1 MRYAS
6 WILLAAMLGGCQSVR
21 QPLEVMGGNT
31 AARAV
36 KRMEDPIF
44 PDERREGI
52 LYLVDHEYGR
62 KAPYTERYRQIAV
75 SDSDYT
81 VRAMAIRALNISRD
95 SGATAIFIQGL
106 SDTQPLVRL
115 EAAKAL
121 VNLPDANAIPKLLQV
136 VSNEDENKDVRIAA
150 ADALRH
156 YKSLEVARTLVGV
169 LQQREFGVAWQAR
182 KSLVQLTGHDLGYND
197 GAWLNYLTGPDKPF
211 A

>member
-1 MRYAS
+1 MRYTS
-6 WILLAAMLGGCQSVR
+6 WILLAALLTGCQTVR
-21 QPLEVMGGNT
+21 QPFEVLGGNT

-36 KRMEDPIF
+36 KRMEDPNF

-62 KAPYTERYRQIAV
+62 RPPYTERYQQIAV

-81 VRAMAIRALNISRD
+81 VRAMAVRALNISRD
-95 SGATAIFIQGL
+95 QGATAVFIQCL
-106 SDTQPLVRL
+106 SDTQPLVRM

-121 VNLPDANAIPKLLQV
+121 VNLPDSNALPKLLRM
-136 VSNEDENKDVRIAA
+136 VSNEEENKDVRIAA

-182 KSLVQLTGHDLGYND
+182 KSLVQLTGEDLGYND
-197 GAWLNYLTGPDKPF
+197 GAWLNYLTGPRKPF